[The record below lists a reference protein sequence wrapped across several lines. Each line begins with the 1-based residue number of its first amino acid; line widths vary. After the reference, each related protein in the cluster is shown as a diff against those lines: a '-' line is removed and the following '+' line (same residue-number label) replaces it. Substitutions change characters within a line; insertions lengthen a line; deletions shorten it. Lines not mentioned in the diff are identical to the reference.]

1 MWKLAQALAGMM
13 SLSKDIVEKVR
24 DAFGKESALILGEGG
39 SRSEVV
45 EVIPTGIE
53 VVDRYLFGCGGLPVG
68 RITEVYSEEG
78 SGKTSFALSCA
89 GAAQKDGAVAI
100 LAETEGALSTERA
113 QTFGVNLSELV
124 LLQPSHMEEMLAQA
138 EAAIKAVPKGAGP
151 VLFIW
156 DSIAATPTKREV
168 EEGLAGEAA
177 MAERARILSHACRHL
192 PTLAMKKRV
201 AFLFI
206 NQIRD
211 KIGIAF
217 GDKYTTPGGHA
228 VKFVASIR
236 MQLFG
241 GKAVKNAEEHR
252 GKDLTF
258 FVGKN
263 KLASPYRKA
272 RVRLD
277 YEKGWDNTWTTL
289 NHAKDEGVADER
301 ARGEKAYEEAREKLG
316 WTDGK

>member
-1 MWKLAQALAGMM
+1 M
-13 SLSKDIVEKVR
+13 SVSRTIVEKIR
-24 DAFGKESALILGEGG
+24 SKFGKESALILGEGG
-39 SRSEVV
+39 SRSEVA

-68 RITEVYSEEG
+68 RVTEIYSEEG
-78 SGKTSFALSCA
+78 GGKTSFALSCA
-89 GAAQKDGAVAI
+89 AAAQRDGGTVI

-113 QTFGVNLSELV
+113 QTFGVNLDELV
-124 LLQPSHMEEMLAQA
+124 LLQPSHMEELLAQA
-138 EAAIKAVPKGAGP
+138 EAAINSIPKGGGP

-156 DSIAATPTKREV
+156 DSIAATPTKHEV
-168 EEGLAGEAA
+168 EDGMSGEAA
-177 MAERARILSHACRHL
+177 MGERARILSHACRHL
-192 PTLAMKKRV
+192 PKLAMNKRV

-206 NQIRD
+206 NQVRD

-236 MQLFG
+236 MQIFG
-241 GKAVKNAEEHR
+241 GKAVKSDEEHK

-272 RVRLD
+272 RVRLN
-277 YEKGWDNTWTTL
+277 YEKGWDNEWTTL
-289 NHAKDEGVADER
+289 NYAKDEGVVDER
-301 ARGEKAYEEAREKLG
+301 AKGAEALAEARKELG
-316 WTDGK
+316 WVDK